1 MELINNFS
9 EIFLSVWNKGILG
22 VDIFQ
27 ILIGIGIFLLFLV
40 FRGLISKLVIKKL
53 EIISKRTTNKLDD
66 TFVQSLVGPAR
77 FLPIVLGFF
86 IASYYMTFSM
96 EGREVV
102 DTINRTLITILIFW
116 VIHQIIEPVSYIL
129 SGLDKLLTREL
140 IGWIIK
146 SLKILIFILGLA
158 AVLELWGI
166 KIGPIIAGLG
176 LFGVAVA
183 LGAQDLFKN
192 LISGILVLVEKRFKI
207 GDWIAVEGIIEGVV
221 EKIGFRSTTI
231 RKFDKSL
238 AIIPNFQF
246 AENAVVNVSETS
258 NWLISWIITLQYDT
272 TVDQLKKIRDEIEN
286 HINLSEDYNT
296 SIGVAVRVD
305 KFSDSSI
312 DMYVRCFTKTGSW
325 NNWLDVK
332 ERLAIAIKEISQ
344 EYYYNVFG
352 ITLTFCII
360 NVLILK
366 IISLIGLLKINFNI
380 IFSLTNPFYFLKIY
394 SPLNNEFSFELI
406 YEMIFLFFNQFNFN
420 IIYSFLLLTTFLLA
434 LKNIFF
440 KSQNENYKNY
450 LYIVLFS
457 LIVFFLISMNNF
469 RYNVSY
475 NIYILPFLFLSIGI
489 LLNTFKKKFYS
500 IMLISLLI
508 INFTLNIENYKKYI
522 YKPSNLDFVC
532 TNKSTRDFY
541 YHWARNFDED
551 FFKKICLNSNLLF
564 K

>member
-53 EIISKRTTNKLDD
+53 EVISKRTTNKLDD
-66 TFVQSLVGPAR
+66 TFVQSMVGPAR

-86 IASYYMTFSM
+86 IASFYMTFSL

-116 VIHQIIEPVSYIL
+116 VIHQIIEPISYIL
-129 SGLDKLLTREL
+129 SGLDKILTREL

-207 GDWIAVEGIIEGVV
+207 GDWITVEGIIEGIV

-286 HINLSEDYNT
+286 HINSSEDYNT

-312 DMYVRCFTKTGSW
+312 DMYVRCFTKSGSW
-325 NNWLDVK
+325 SNWLDVK
-332 ERLAIAIKEISQ
+332 ERLAIAIKEIVEKNGASFAFPSQ
-344 EYYYNVFG
+344 
-352 ITLTFCII
+352 
-360 NVLILK
+360 
-366 IISLIGLLKINFNI
+366 S
-380 IFSLTNPFYFLKIY
+380 IY
-394 SPLNNEFSFELI
+394 VE
-406 YEMIFLFFNQFNFN
+406 
-420 IIYSFLLLTTFLLA
+420 
-434 LKNIFF
+434 
-440 KSQNENYKNY
+440 
-450 LYIVLFS
+450 
-457 LIVFFLISMNNF
+457 
-469 RYNVSY
+469 
-475 NIYILPFLFLSIGI
+475 
-489 LLNTFKKKFYS
+489 KK
-500 IMLISLLI
+500 
-508 INFTLNIENYKKYI
+508 
-522 YKPSNLDFVC
+522 
-532 TNKSTRDFY
+532 
-541 YHWARNFDED
+541 
-551 FFKKICLNSNLLF
+551 
-564 K
+564 